1 MKAKGTFGKTINV
14 IRSIKTKDQYFVAEK
29 YVSLYLKSIPVILN
43 KYGFPIELSKQHIII
58 ELNLLI
64 AELNLKWAKLKN

>member
-29 YVSLYLKSIPVILN
+29 YVSLYLKSIPVIL